1 MRKQVEH
8 YQPDYIIVDYIQLMI
23 SDNPSSDRNAEMQ
36 AIVRE
41 LKSLAS
47 DCNISVIGLSQLHRC
62 LNNTSYF
69 LSPDIFRELFSD
81 ELEDINLT
89 CIHRSDYI
97 YLLFKHETIEFSMFP
112 SVIYIHRLSSSRV
125 SSTVGYLRKL
135 LPQYE
140 VLSPDLPTQP
150 QEAFTMLT
158 ELCKLYKPEF
168 IIGTSIGGIFVQQLR
183 G

>member
-1 MRKQVEH
+1 
-8 YQPDYIIVDYIQLMI
+8 
-23 SDNPSSDRNAEMQ
+23 
-36 AIVRE
+36 
-41 LKSLAS
+41 
-47 DCNISVIGLSQLHRC
+47 
-62 LNNTSYF
+62 
-69 LSPDIFRELFSD
+69 
-81 ELEDINLT
+81 
-89 CIHRSDYI
+89 
-97 YLLFKHETIEFSMFP
+97 MFP